1 MSALESSMT
10 TVAYPFSAGESNAIT
25 RVTANSC
32 DCHLHVY
39 DNAYPIAPGARLN
52 PPTATPDDYRRI
64 QARLGTTRAVL
75 VTPSTY
81 GADNTVMLKGLAQ
94 LGAQGRGVAVIT
106 GEESDRQLQDLQDAG
121 VRGVRINLSL
131 GATNDV
137 ASIEHIA
144 RRIAPLRWHL
154 QLLMPVDQLMTL
166 GPVLERLPTD
176 LVFDHFGRITPSLCM
191 KHPAH
196 HWLLNR
202 MSMGKA
208 WVKLSGGCLVSP
220 RASIEDPELDE
231 LARSFIDAAPDRV
244 LWGSDWPHAT
254 ASAGLQP
261 MPDDARQID
270 RLAQWATDEQQLQQI
285 LVSNPARLYD
295 FPPTDFSR

>member
-1 MSALESSMT
+1 MEQAIDMT
-10 TVAYPFSAGESNAIT
+10 RPVYPFSAGVANAVT
-25 RVTANSC
+25 RVPLASC

-39 DNAYPIAPGARLN
+39 DNTHPIASGAKLN
-52 PPTATPDDYRRI
+52 PPTATVEDYRRI
-64 QARLGTTRAVL
+64 QARMGTSRAVL

-81 GADNTVMLKGLAQ
+81 GADNTVMLNGLAQ
-94 LGAQGRGVAVIT
+94 LGAQGRGVAVID
-106 GEESDRQLQDLQDAG
+106 GDESEAQLHALQAAG

-144 RRIAPLRWHL
+144 HRIAPLGWHL
-154 QLLMPVDQLMTL
+154 QLLMPIEQLVAL
-166 GPVLERLPTD
+166 SPVLERLPTAM
-176 LVFDHFGRITPSLCM
+176 VFDHFARITPSQCM

-196 HWLLNR
+196 HWLR
-202 MSMGKA
+202 AMMARGKA
-208 WVKLSGGCLVSP
+208 WLKLSGGCLVSP
-220 RASIEDPELDE
+220 TASVEDVGLDD
-231 LARSFIDAAPDRV
+231 LARSFIDAAPERV
-244 LWGSDWPHAT
+244 VWGSDWPHAT

-270 RLAQWATDEQQLQQI
+270 RLAQWAGDAPQLQRI

-295 FPPTDFSR
+295 FPSQPPG